1 MLDYIASC
9 WTADIKT
16 GGLPQFIQVSSLKMM
31 AVLKVQEG
39 GKGESEWSCEK
50 WIQSQGM
57 EAVSKGSALEGAE
70 THSEPRETQAYC
82 CTDVNLEQPIAP

>member
-16 GGLPQFIQVSSLKMM
+16 RGLPQFIQVSSLKMI
-31 AVLKVQEG
+31 ALLKVQEG
-39 GKGESEWSCEK
+39 GKRESEWWCEK
-50 WIQSQGM
+50 GIQNQGM
-57 EAVSKGSALEGAE
+57 EAVSKGAALKGAE
-70 THSEPRETQAYC
+70 THSEPRETQAYR

>member
-16 GGLPQFIQVSSLKMM
+16 RGLPQFIQVSSLKMI
-31 AVLKVQEG
+31 AVLKVQKR
-39 GKGESEWSCEK
+39 GKRESEWWCEK
-50 WIQSQGM
+50 GIQSQGM
-57 EAVSKGSALEGAE
+57 EAVSKGALKGAE

-82 CTDVNLEQPIAP
+82 CTDFNLEQPIAP